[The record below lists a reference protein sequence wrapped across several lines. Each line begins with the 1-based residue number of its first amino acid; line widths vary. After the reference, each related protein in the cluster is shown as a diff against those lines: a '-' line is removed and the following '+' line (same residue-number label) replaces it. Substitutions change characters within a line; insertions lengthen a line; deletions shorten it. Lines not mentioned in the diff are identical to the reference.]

1 MVFQVSIAQLG
12 LGGPDRGRC
21 RAKAAWRHHTT
32 REQSLEFGLLSNE
45 HFPQGNHFGGHVIEQ
60 PLNIGA
66 LLIGQ
71 PELLN
76 KLQYVARPGIAIQFG
91 GQR

>member
-32 REQSLEFGLLSNE
+32 REQSLEFAS
-45 HFPQGNHFGGHVIEQ
+45 
-60 PLNIGA
+60 
-66 LLIGQ
+66 
-71 PELLN
+71 
-76 KLQYVARPGIAIQFG
+76 
-91 GQR
+91 